1 MANIKKSFNF
11 RNGVQVDDDNFIINP
26 NGLVGIGSTIPTE
39 SLDVQGNIR
48 LRGILYADGVA
59 SNSILNTS
67 SSGSVN
73 FNLVNVG
80 ITSIKSGI
88 ITASSGIVTYYGD
101 GSNLQGLPTSQWVDV
116 DPTLNG
122 YTSIY
127 SVGNVGIA
135 TTNPIY
141 TLQIGGNYSLESFI
155 NGVGISS
162 QGDIKATR
170 DITIGRNLNV
180 TGIATIS
187 SYLNVTGVTT
197 SYSFSGFGT
206 DITGINASNIS
217 NGTLNND
224 RLPTNINKPTGIATF
239 NVFNGSLVG
248 IATTARGLTT
258 DANIDIISIVSD
270 RSDLGLTTSSSLN
283 VTNSLGV
290 GTNNPNSDIHI
301 RRIGSNAELQI
312 TSDSN
317 IAQFILGKDIT
328 LTNKNTVLQFNDI
341 SIFSHPQSGEDSF
354 DIINYAPGN
363 FNSFIRPESTPN
375 LKFNWIN
382 RSTNAI
388 LMSLTSGG
396 NLGLGKTNPS
406 LTFEVVGTSTI
417 TSNSFVGGDFS
428 VSGSVTGSSLTIN
441 GSSTLRTTTINGTV
455 GIFANSPNY
464 TLQVGSTLS
473 ALGTSGTGVGISSS
487 GNVVAS
493 GIITASKFVG
503 IGSNLT
509 LLNPSNIGSGTI
521 NNVSI
526 NSPSGVVTTSI
537 VDADYVSGIGSNI
550 TNLTPEN
557 INSGTITNININ
569 SINGIIT
576 TSTLDAD
583 YLFGNGDNITS
594 LPASSITS
602 GTISN
607 VNINS
612 PAGVVTVG
620 VLSASSL
627 YGNGDNITSLSASA
641 ITSGTLSN
649 VDINSPAGIVTVGVL
664 TASSLYGTLSANNV
678 NTGSFLGDSYNFVNG
693 SVAIG
698 TVNAFGSALRINDV
712 YVDSGI
718 GTFIASSGIT
728 TFIDEVDNTS
738 FMFGKYILYFEYP
751 GYVQVE
757 NVTLLYNNSV
767 GVMYTT
773 YGSINNPSKIVE
785 ISTSIDNEEGFSR
798 LDVTPQS
805 GINGLT
811 TYRFHRELTHN
822 SNII

>member
-11 RNGVQVDDDNFIINP
+11 RNGVQVDDDNFIVNP

-48 LRGILYADGVA
+48 LRGTLYADDIETG
-59 SNSILNTS
+59 SITNTS
-67 SSGSVN
+67 DTGSVT

-88 ITASSGIVTYYGD
+88 ISASSGIVTYYGD
-101 GSNLQGLPTSQWVDV
+101 GSKLQGLPTSQWVDV
-116 DPTLNG
+116 DPALNE

-127 SVGNVGIA
+127 AVGNVGIA

-141 TLQIGGNYSLESFI
+141 TLQVGGNYSLASFT

-162 QGDIKATR
+162 EGDIKATR

-187 SYLNVTGVTT
+187 TYLNVTGITS

-206 DITGINASNIS
+206 NITGINASNIS

-239 NVFNGSLVG
+239 NVFNGSFVG

-258 DANIDIISIVSD
+258 DANIDIISIISD
-270 RSDLGLTTSSSLN
+270 RSDLGVTTSSILN

-317 IAQFILGKDIT
+317 IAQFIIGKDIT
-328 LTNKNTVLQFNDI
+328 LTNNNTIIQFNDI
-341 SIFSHPQSGEDSF
+341 SGSSHPQSGENCF

-363 FNSFIRPESTPN
+363 FNSFIRPQSTPN

-382 RSTNAI
+382 HSTNAI

-441 GSSTLRTTTINGTV
+441 GSSTLKTTTINGSV

-464 TLQVGSTLS
+464 TLQIGDSLNS
-473 ALGTSGTGVGISSS
+473 LGTSGTGVGISSS

-509 LLNPSNIGSGTI
+509 LLTPENITSGTI
-521 NNVSI
+521 SNISI
-526 NSPSGVVTTSI
+526 NSPSGVVTT
-537 VDADYVSGIGSNI
+537 GILTATTLYGDGSNVTSI
-550 TNLTPEN
+550 TPEN
-557 INSGTITNININ
+557 
-569 SINGIIT
+569 
-576 TSTLDAD
+576 
-583 YLFGNGDNITS
+583 
-594 LPASSITS
+594 ITS

-607 VNINS
+607 ISINS
-612 PAGVVTVG
+612 PSGVVT
-620 VLSASSL
+620 ASSF
-627 YGNGDNITSLSASA
+627 YGIGSNLTLLTPEN
-641 ITSGTLSN
+641 ITSGTISNISLNSSSGVVTTGILTATTLYGDGSN
-649 VDINSPAGIVTVGVL
+649 VTSLTPENIISGEFPGGTYNFPTANIGIGTDNNSG
-664 TASSLYGTLSANNV
+664 GTLRVGNV
-678 NTGSFLGDSYNFVNG
+678 ATLG
-693 SVAIG
+693 
-698 TVNAFGSALRINDV
+698 
-712 YVDSGI
+712 GI
-718 GTFIASSGIT
+718 GTFNSVAGVT
-728 TFIDEVDNTS
+728 TFIDELSNS
-738 FMFGKYILYFEYP
+738 FFKVSQYLIHFEYP
-751 GYVQVE
+751 GYLQVE
-757 NVTLLYNNSV
+757 NVILTHNSV
-767 GVMYTT
+767 GSMYTT
-773 YGSINNPSKIVE
+773 YGSISSPSKILS
-785 ISTSIDNEEGFSR
+785 ISSSVVDEYTR
-798 LDVTPQS
+798 LEVIPET

-811 TYRFHRELTHN
+811 TYRYYRK
-822 SNII
+822 IIVS